1 MCSISLC
8 CGSEWNADVTL
19 AREEAENHKLS
30 EQLKDA
36 TINLRNEKRTTL
48 HMGREK
54 WNNLTLA
61 FPDVVIENAYMSYFN
76 LIRKEATRSSILL
89 VSFSYILFQIFSW
102 QASSIYDLMLRGGYV
117 ILLLSMFASS
127 FSDAYSR
134 NVQMYSLV
142 VASFTFLE
150 ALAEATI
157 LAHLI
162 SPYTII
168 ILVILLLMWT
178 VFVRFRFIYTL
189 SLCLIAIVP
198 YNVICFV
205 LLGGGHIHIYVDG
218 KGGLVTLL
226 LYYNAILILVAISVC
241 KMAHRFETSSRYNFL
256 SYCSKIY
263 ESREAWSPST
273 DSPNRRKTYETAEHL
288 LGIRKSMLTA
298 SDEGHY
304 VNGETLTS
312 GEKMSATPSPNSRN
326 GKQRRD
332 RHLSSPLLA
341 GKVGSYTTFSSEDS
355 ADEEGAFGQNLT
367 PRGSRGEKGLSA
379 AWGRIKSAHNT
390 RGFSAGLGLISNTE
404 QILRHSGAEA
414 KNYQEFL
421 SRDSA
426 FDDLISPKIVDVDNL
441 PYWLA
446 PYPYIDSGYR
456 VYYNISMCFS
466 SIFQWHNETMNI
478 WTEIFPCICFVA
490 YSIDYLLNNEV
501 ILKAPAADRIIIIIG
516 LSGALILRPILS
528 AGAHTFSIM
537 SSYHYVLW
545 WGIDY
550 FSICIAIVCSSLV
563 YSHFTFY
570 CQPQQYI
577 FYVISTVGLLI
588 STLLAVVYVAS
599 PGVRVG
605 SFLLLILLA
614 NVMPLTWQIVIQI
627 TSKDEGLIVPPD
639 YLIQWGGALGIMLL
653 GLIIKSSLIPEIC
666 TTRNR
671 FDYVFNS
678 HNWWHLCI
686 NGGFILMFPAITTYL
701 EWREQT
707 VCPSK

>member
-1 MCSISLC
+1 
-8 CGSEWNADVTL
+8 
-19 AREEAENHKLS
+19 
-30 EQLKDA
+30 
-36 TINLRNEKRTTL
+36 
-48 HMGREK
+48 
-54 WNNLTLA
+54 
-61 FPDVVIENAYMSYFN
+61 
-76 LIRKEATRSSILL
+76 
-89 VSFSYILFQIFSW
+89 
-102 QASSIYDLMLRGGYV
+102 MLRGGYV

-189 SLCLIAIVP
+189 ILCLIAIVP

-298 SDEGHY
+298 SDGAHY
-304 VNGETLTS
+304 VNGESLNS
-312 GEKMSATPSPNSRN
+312 SEKMSATPSPNSRN

-355 ADEEGAFGQNLT
+355 ADEEIVLGQNLT

-404 QILRHSGAEA
+404 QILRHSGAR
-414 KNYQEFL
+414 Q
-421 SRDSA
+421 
-426 FDDLISPKIVDVDNL
+426 
-441 PYWLA
+441 
-446 PYPYIDSGYR
+446 
-456 VYYNISMCFS
+456 
-466 SIFQWHNETMNI
+466 
-478 WTEIFPCICFVA
+478 
-490 YSIDYLLNNEV
+490 
-501 ILKAPAADRIIIIIG
+501 RIIKN
-516 LSGALILRPILS
+516 
-528 AGAHTFSIM
+528 F
-537 SSYHYVLW
+537 
-545 WGIDY
+545 
-550 FSICIAIVCSSLV
+550 
-563 YSHFTFY
+563 
-570 CQPQQYI
+570 
-577 FYVISTVGLLI
+577 
-588 STLLAVVYVAS
+588 
-599 PGVRVG
+599 
-605 SFLLLILLA
+605 
-614 NVMPLTWQIVIQI
+614 
-627 TSKDEGLIVPPD
+627 
-639 YLIQWGGALGIMLL
+639 
-653 GLIIKSSLIPEIC
+653 
-666 TTRNR
+666 
-671 FDYVFNS
+671 
-678 HNWWHLCI
+678 
-686 NGGFILMFPAITTYL
+686 
-701 EWREQT
+701 
-707 VCPSK
+707 